1 MIHHHAMLIPNINPP
16 SSCILQSSRSE
27 FQPAPINSDK
37 PTSSKKKNRRNYRF
51 IQINT
56 TQPPTYILNQ
66 KKRFNHAFKGNQ
78 KRVVE
83 VREAMNEEEALDLRA
98 ALESEGEFEMGTLG
112 KTANR
117 INIIF

>member
-1 MIHHHAMLIPNINPP
+1 MPKLLIILHHCAMLILDIYSP
-16 SSCILQSSRSE
+16 SSCILRSSRSE
-27 FQPAPINSDK
+27 FQPAPINSD
-37 PTSSKKKNRRNYRF
+37 
-51 IQINT
+51 
-56 TQPPTYILNQ
+56 QPHTYILNQ
-66 KKRFNHAFKGNQ
+66 KKRCNHAFKGNQ

-98 ALESEGEFEMGTLG
+98 AVESEGGFEMGTLG